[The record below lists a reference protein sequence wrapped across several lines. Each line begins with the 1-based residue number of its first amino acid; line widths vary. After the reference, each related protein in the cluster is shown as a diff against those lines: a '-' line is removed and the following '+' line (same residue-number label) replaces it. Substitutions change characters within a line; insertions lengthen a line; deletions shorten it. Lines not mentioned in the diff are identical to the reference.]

1 MKFAHSAS
9 VLLLGTIILLCLPNI
24 SAQEQKMD
32 KIDEDDDVV
41 LPYNP
46 LADKPQCTDDLEII
60 SASVDWSGN
69 KVLCE
74 FTVKGEVVNVSSD
87 GTNNTYYFNLDITTE
102 TDEEEIWFTYTF
114 SGFTGASEIEIIN
127 FCDEDFS
134 SVGSTFTFEFDIRN
148 LNGNPDILDLE
159 VRAMNEDGWIDEIQ
173 WDEGFVDDDDDT
185 DDDTSDDDDNT
196 GDDDDTNN
204 EEDDSPGFSLMILL
218 GSVLATMAIIGSRR
232 RRD

>member
-1 MKFAHSAS
+1 MRFVHAAS
-9 VLLLGTIILLCLPNI
+9 FLIFGIIILLCLPNI

-32 KIDEDDDVV
+32 KIDEDDDVI
-41 LPYNP
+41 LPYDP
-46 LADKPQCTDDLEII
+46 LAEKHECTDDLEII

-69 KVLCE
+69 KVICE

-87 GTNNTYYFNLDITTE
+87 GTENTYYFNLDITNE
-102 TDEEEIWFTYTF
+102 TNEEEIWFTYTF

-134 SVGSTFTFEFDIRN
+134 SVDGTFKFEFDKRN

-159 VRAMNEDGWIDEIQ
+159 VRAMNEDGWFDEIN
-173 WDEGFVDDDDDT
+173 WDEGFPSDDDDTTDDDTGDDDDT
-185 DDDTSDDDDNT
+185 DDDDD
-196 GDDDDTNN
+196 GK
-204 EEDDSPGFSLMILL
+204 DDSPGFPLMILL
-218 GSVLATMAIIGSRR
+218 VSVLATIALLGSRR